1 VRTDAPAQWT
11 ERRLRG
17 RRRPHHR
24 ARTGAPR
31 AATIFTAIEEELGL
45 KLDRDK
51 GSREFIVID
60 RIAHP
65 SPN

>member
-1 VRTDAPAQWT
+1 V
-11 ERRLRG
+11 
-17 RRRPHHR
+17 
-24 ARTGAPR
+24 
-31 AATIFTAIEEELGL
+31 EEELGL

-60 RIAHP
+60 HIEHP